1 MTKTMMKMLCAAGLL
16 LAAGLARAELAEYV
30 DEGGEI
36 RTNTTF
42 SVVTAATAQLTN
54 GWYLVEGTV
63 RRGEIDVAAGCTAHL
78 ILADGASLT
87 VLGGFRKAGIDVSS
101 GEELVIYGQRDGT
114 GRLSVNGGA
123 YAAGI
128 GGYSKAVG
136 RIRICGGT
144 VTAEGGQYGAGI
156 GCGYAGLGGEVV
168 ISGGRVNAIAG
179 RSASCVGRGLPQES
193 ACSVAISGG
202 VFAHEPEV
210 DWLADGYGVFAN
222 PDPTTCADYPYAV
235 LSYKTRENWRI
246 R

>member
-1 MTKTMMKMLCAAGLL
+1 M
-16 LAAGLARAELAEYV
+16 
-30 DEGGEI
+30 
-36 RTNTTF
+36 
-42 SVVTAATAQLTN
+42 TAATAQLTN

-101 GEELVIYGQRDGT
+101 GEGLVIYGQRDGT

-128 GGYSKAVG
+128 GGYSEDVG

-168 ISGGRVNAIAG
+168 ISGGRVNAKAG
-179 RSASCVGRGLPQES
+179 RSASRIGRGLPQES
-193 ACSVAISGG
+193 VCSVAISGG
-202 VFAHEPEV
+202 VFAHELEV
-210 DWLADGYGVFAN
+210 DWLAD
-222 PDPTTCADYPYAV
+222 DCAAITNQDAETATEYPWAV
-235 LSYKTRENWRI
+235 VPNGRGRGFIHYRPR
-246 R
+246 

>member
-1 MTKTMMKMLCAAGLL
+1 ML
-16 LAAGLARAELAEYV
+16 
-30 DEGGEI
+30 
-36 RTNTTF
+36 
-42 SVVTAATAQLTN
+42 
-54 GWYLVEGTV
+54 
-63 RRGEIDVAAGCTAHL
+63 
-78 ILADGASLT
+78 GA
-87 VLGGFRKAGIDVSS
+87 
-101 GEELVIYGQRDGT
+101 
-114 GRLSVNGGA
+114 GGA

-136 RIRICGGT
+136 TIRICGGT

-179 RSASCVGRGLPQES
+179 RSASRIGRGLPKES

-202 VFAHEPEV
+202 VFAHEPEI

-222 PDPTTCADYPYAV
+222 PDPTTCADYPYAM
-235 LSYKTRENWRI
+235 LSCKTRENWRI

>member
-1 MTKTMMKMLCAAGLL
+1 MAKIMMKMLGA
-16 LAAGLARAELAEYV
+16 AELMLAVSLVQAEPAEYV
-30 DEGGEI
+30 DENGKLG
-36 RTNTTF
+36 TNTMF

-54 GWYLVEGTV
+54 GWYLVEETV

-101 GEELVIYGQRDGT
+101 GEE
-114 GRLSVNGGA
+114 
-123 YAAGI
+123 
-128 GGYSKAVG
+128 
-136 RIRICGGT
+136 
-144 VTAEGGQYGAGI
+144 
-156 GCGYAGLGGEVV
+156 
-168 ISGGRVNAIAG
+168 
-179 RSASCVGRGLPQES
+179 
-193 ACSVAISGG
+193 
-202 VFAHEPEV
+202 PEV